1 MELSRKIEETGI
13 KDKVK
18 THTSE
23 IMNKGL
29 EIGAEVYHKTTDK
42 IEQINVCKNI
52 FKNFYVYDKYF
63 IGESNY

>member
-1 MELSRKIEETGI
+1 MKSVEISRKIEETGI
-13 KDKVK
+13 KDKVV

-42 IEQINVCKNI
+42 IE
-52 FKNFYVYDKYF
+52 
-63 IGESNY
+63 